1 MNWNCLRG
9 EIYYI
14 DFGENMGSE
23 ESGIRPA
30 LVIQNDKGN
39 KYSNTIIVAS
49 ITTKIDKRHIPT
61 HYKLNHRCGIK
72 KDSLILL
79 EQIRAVDKKR
89 ITKYICKLSD
99 KQMTEID
106 KLIHISL
113 GLDCNDEEK

>member
-1 MNWNCLRG
+1 
-9 EIYYI
+9 
-14 DFGENMGSE
+14 MGSE
-23 ESGIRPA
+23 ENGIRPA

-39 KYSNTIIVAS
+39 KYSNTVIVAS

-61 HYKLNHRCGIK
+61 HYILNHRCGIK

-99 KQMTEID
+99 KQMKEID

>member
-23 ESGIRPA
+23 ENGIR
-30 LVIQNDKGN
+30 QNDKGN
-39 KYSNTIIVAS
+39 KYSNTVIVAS
-49 ITTKIDKRHIPT
+49 ITTKNDKKHIPT
-61 HYKLNHRCGIK
+61 HYKLNHRCRIK

-89 ITKYICKLSD
+89 VIKYICKLSD
-99 KQMTEID
+99 KQMKEID

-113 GLDCNDEEK
+113 GLECNDEEK

>member
-23 ESGIRPA
+23 ENGIRPA

-39 KYSNTIIVAS
+39 KYSNTVIVAS
-49 ITTKIDKRHIPT
+49 ITTKIDKI
-61 HYKLNHRCGIK
+61 
-72 KDSLILL
+72 
-79 EQIRAVDKKR
+79 
-89 ITKYICKLSD
+89 
-99 KQMTEID
+99 
-106 KLIHISL
+106 IHISL